1 MSRSWNGSAKPS
13 SRAALSP
20 APVNRLLPSGPPS
33 PQVVALEGALR
44 IQLPVAQSRLTAV
57 GYHASGDGAVAL
69 QPLAALRTLELGSL
83 DVNGSVRP
91 LFSGEYVGIDHQH
104 GPGVDNVMDANALAF
119 EDASFDV
126 VVSTSMLE
134 HDPAF
139 WRTLPE
145 VARVLRPGGH
155 FILTTVTTGFPVH
168 NEPDYWRFLPNTWN
182 LLMELAGC
190 AMLECRD
197 DPQSGGPQL
206 TGRRL

>member
-1 MSRSWNGSAKPS
+1 MEWVG
-13 SRAALSP
+13 
-20 APVNRLLPSGPPS
+20 
-33 PQVVALEGALR
+33 Q
-44 IQLPVAQSRLTAV
+44 AV
-57 GYHASGDGAVAL
+57 ESLG
-69 QPLAALRTLELGSL
+69 LAEQRTLELGSL

-91 LFSGEYVGIDHQH
+91 LFTGEYVGIDHQH
-104 GPGVDNVMDANALAF
+104 GPGVDEVMDANTLGF
-119 EDASFDV
+119 PDASFDV

-168 NEPDYWRFLPNTWN
+168 NEPDYWRFLPNTWG
-182 LLMELAGC
+182 LLMEMAGC
-190 AMLECRD
+190 SIIASRD

-206 TGRRL
+206 TGRRR